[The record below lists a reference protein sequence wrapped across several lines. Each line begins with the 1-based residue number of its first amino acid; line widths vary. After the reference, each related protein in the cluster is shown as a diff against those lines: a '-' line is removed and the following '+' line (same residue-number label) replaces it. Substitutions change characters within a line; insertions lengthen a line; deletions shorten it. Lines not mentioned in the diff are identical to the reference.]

1 MPAEER
7 FLPLRIAARGDDG
20 GFYRLV
26 KRARAR
32 GHFGKFAHTDR
43 LHGREGRI
51 ERPGSESCRFL
62 DAAGGDHLAKPFGN
76 ARVQPGAGRRQNNL
90 WRVGGQESPA
100 GLPLPGEQ
108 RPSGRVDDLERAGE
122 ALGVARLETM
132 RHFRI
137 ARPEGFMQLAGL
149 RVSGHVTPPV
159 PDFRW
164 DLRHRGK
171 ASEKGTEIEAR
182 SADDYQ
188 GAVVLVGFLKHLADV
203 VEPCR
208 NGVVPCRIDMTVE
221 TVRRSDEV
229 FRRGAGA
236 QHVEVPIDLHAVR
249 VHHER
254 VMGLRLF
261 QCQRR
266 LAACRGPGYQ
276 QGLFSHPNVP
286 VAGRRFAMSLV
297 ATLVSAPQTPQL
309 DSDLAGR
316 AAEAL
321 GDLAAGSVETRVL
334 AEGLAVDLFFEAR
347 SDGMSREA
355 DTRLRE
361 IVSSAPVDVLVQKHE
376 GRRKRLLI
384 ADMDST
390 LIEQE
395 CIDEL
400 AAAVGKK
407 DVIAAIT
414 ERAMRGELEFEGALR
429 ERAGMLAGLPETVIA
444 EVLSNQI
451 TLTPGAK
458 ALVATMKAHGAYC
471 ALVSGGFTAF
481 TAEIAATLG
490 MDENRANTLEIE
502 SGRLTGRVGEPIL
515 GRAAKRQR
523 LQELIAE
530 LGLDASGTMAVGDGA
545 NDLAMIELAGLGVAF
560 HAKPAVA
567 AAADARVDHG
577 DLTALLYF
585 QGYTASEIRN
595 A

>member
-1 MPAEER
+1 
-7 FLPLRIAARGDDG
+7 
-20 GFYRLV
+20 
-26 KRARAR
+26 
-32 GHFGKFAHTDR
+32 
-43 LHGREGRI
+43 
-51 ERPGSESCRFL
+51 
-62 DAAGGDHLAKPFGN
+62 
-76 ARVQPGAGRRQNNL
+76 
-90 WRVGGQESPA
+90 
-100 GLPLPGEQ
+100 
-108 RPSGRVDDLERAGE
+108 
-122 ALGVARLETM
+122 
-132 RHFRI
+132 
-137 ARPEGFMQLAGL
+137 
-149 RVSGHVTPPV
+149 
-159 PDFRW
+159 
-164 DLRHRGK
+164 
-171 ASEKGTEIEAR
+171 
-182 SADDYQ
+182 
-188 GAVVLVGFLKHLADV
+188 
-203 VEPCR
+203 
-208 NGVVPCRIDMTVE
+208 
-221 TVRRSDEV
+221 
-229 FRRGAGA
+229 
-236 QHVEVPIDLHAVR
+236 
-249 VHHER
+249 
-254 VMGLRLF
+254 
-261 QCQRR
+261 
-266 LAACRGPGYQ
+266 
-276 QGLFSHPNVP
+276 
-286 VAGRRFAMSLV
+286 MSLV